1 MSIRIPDGA
10 TVLFQ
15 GDSITDAGRSRED
28 DTQLGGG
35 YANMVAA
42 WYSAAH
48 PERKVRFLN
57 RGISGHR
64 VKDLQ
69 SRWQADCLDLKPDVL
84 SILIGINDVWRRYDS
99 NDPTTCDAYEAA
111 YRDILTQVR
120 ENLDTRIILLEPFVL
135 PTPPD
140 REAWAED
147 LDPKRQAAARLAE
160 EFDAAFVPLHSMFQ
174 DASQHREAGFWAGD
188 GVHPSQ
194 AGHALIAQGWLAA
207 AGT

>member
-1 MSIRIPDGA
+1 MSIRIADGA

-15 GDSITDAGRSRED
+15 GDSITDGGRSRED
-28 DTQLGGG
+28 DGQLGGG

-48 PERKVRFLN
+48 PERQVRFLN
-57 RGISGHR
+57 RGIGGNR

-99 NDPTTCDAYEAA
+99 NAPTRCEVYETG
-111 YRDILTQVR
+111 YRDILAQVR
-120 ENLDTRIILLEPFVL
+120 ENLDAHLILLEPFVL

-140 REAWAED
+140 RETWAED
-147 LDPKRQAAARLAE
+147 LGPKRQAAARLAD
-160 EFDAAFVPLHSMFQ
+160 EFDATFVPLHSIFQ
-174 DASQHREAGFWAGD
+174 DAAQHREPAFWASD

-194 AGHALIAQGWLAA
+194 AGHALIAQAWLSA